1 MSLLKSIGG
10 IVGKVAR
17 AVAPVVSTV
26 QPQFGGLVGAVGQ
39 LGARTTTSGIM
50 PGAGLLPAM
59 GALPAIGA
67 AAGTAV
73 RVGMVGAR
81 AAMRGAITLCRRN
94 PGWCSTIGGTA
105 AVAAMIESGQLP
117 APKHRRGRGLSA
129 RDIRGFRKTV
139 RLTRA
144 VAGSVGLRRSSGRGR
159 PVSSTMITQN

>member
-10 IVGKVAR
+10 VIGNVAR
-17 AVAPVVSTV
+17 AVAPVVSAF
-26 QPQFGGLVGAVGQ
+26 QPSLGGVVGIAGQ
-39 LGARTTTSGIM
+39 LGARSPTTVM
-50 PGAGLLPAM
+50 PGAGLTSMLLPAM
-59 GALPAIGA
+59 GALPAVAGA
-67 AAGTAV
+67 AV

-81 AAMRGAITLCRRN
+81 SAMRGAITLCRRN

-144 VAGSVGLRRSSGRGR
+144 VAGSVGLRRGGARGKGGAT
-159 PVSSTMITQN
+159 TMITQN